1 MKSLRKGVKSVQ
13 SYQLKHFIV
22 NFELNSH
29 LFYHGQNIVDNFTKL
44 SKMVFLWNVLHQFS
58 RSTIKIWLL
67 VAWLG
72 TYIQFQAFRGF
83 S

>member
-1 MKSLRKGVKSVQ
+1 MKSVQ

-22 NFELNSH
+22 NFELISH

-44 SKMVFLWNVLHQFS
+44 SKMVFLWNVLHQIFCSFLAQLSKFGFWVPGWGLPFS
-58 RSTIKIWLL
+58 SKLFGVFIE
-67 VAWLG
+67 V
-72 TYIQFQAFRGF
+72 